1 MKRFRTNAMIFLVA
15 VLLSVVLFYFTENPN
30 LFSASILSLQDSET
44 MKANSWDIWYKNESK
59 ILDVFLAEWI
69 KDINFVSLSVIYDEQ
84 DVFFDLQKIDSQ
96 TKYEVLSNEWWIL
109 VLKFTDFSNYN
120 YQKSLF
126 ELPFNGKLPSILLSE
141 WAIMSLNW
149 ENKNLSIWFLNQNSD
164 QYHWF

>member
-1 MKRFRTNAMIFLVA
+1 MKRFRMNAMIFLVA
-15 VLLSVVLFYFTENPN
+15 VLLSVVLFYLTENPN

-44 MKANSWDIWYKNESK
+44 MQANSWDIWYKNENK

-84 DVFFDLQKIDSQ
+84 DVSFDLQKIDSQ
-96 TKYEVLSNEWWIL
+96 TKYEVLSNEWGIL
-109 VLKFTDFSNYN
+109 ILKFTDFLNYN

-126 ELPFNGKLPSILLSE
+126 ELPFNGSLPSILLSE
-141 WAIMSLNW
+141 WAIVSLNW

-164 QYHWF
+164 EYHWF

>member
-1 MKRFRTNAMIFLVA
+1 
-15 VLLSVVLFYFTENPN
+15 
-30 LFSASILSLQDSET
+30 LQDSET